1 MFKQK
6 IKRHIAEILQLLK
19 RSKTVCFLSYTLK
32 MLNSSVYHT
41 LNTLLNEFILVSKMI
56 IYKP

>member
-32 MLNSSVYHT
+32 MLNSSV
-41 LNTLLNEFILVSKMI
+41 
-56 IYKP
+56 